1 MFEEVIIV
9 VVGFDEFCVLRYF
22 IVGAIKMRL
31 IVVVRIKMTLAF

>member
-22 IVGAIKMRL
+22 IVGAMQFRCFGNRL
-31 IVVVRIKMTLAF
+31 KLLK